1 MREGEEVGEE
11 VGAGEGD
18 DRAVRLP
25 PAWPASARAGHA
37 AAEEDGSREWGTGRE
52 GEEGE
57 GGGEGGGGGGGGGG
71 GRSCSTS
78 TTGTT
83 RDCPRSP
90 RCC

>member
-18 DRAVRLP
+18 DRAVHLP
-25 PAWPASARAGHA
+25 PARPATAHAGHA

-52 GEEGE
+52 GE

-71 GRSCSTS
+71 GRSRSIS

-83 RDCPRSP
+83 RDCPRWL